1 MQIDVHGH
9 AVWCHSGGQRFD
21 PARPTIVLVHG
32 ALNDHSVWQRQSDAL
47 ARQGYA
53 VLAPDLPGHGASRGA
68 ALASVEA
75 LAGWLLDLLHAAN
88 VERAVLAGHS
98 MGALVVLEA
107 AARAPQRVVGL
118 ALLGAAY
125 PMRVADALLA
135 AARDDEDAAIEMV
148 AGWSHT
154 RETEPAIVDAS
165 RRLMRRLAGANPA
178 QLLYTDLAAC
188 NAYANGEAAAAAV
201 TCPVTLVMGSKDK
214 MTPPRAAA
222 RLTAALPH
230 AGLVTVEAG
239 HAMLAEAP
247 EAVLAALKSLADS
260 GFSR

>member
-9 AVWCHSGGQRFD
+9 AVRCHSGGQRFD
-21 PARPTIVLVHG
+21 PARPTLVLVHG
-32 ALNDHSVWQRQSDAL
+32 ALNDHSVWQWQSEAL

-53 VLAPDLPGHGASRGA
+53 VLAPDLPGHGASGSA

-75 LAGWLLDLLHAAN
+75 LAGWLLDLLHAAG

-107 AARAPQRVVGL
+107 AARAPQRVAGL
-118 ALLGAAY
+118 ALLGSAC

-135 AARDDEDAAIEMV
+135 AARDDDDAAIEMI
-148 AGWSHT
+148 AGWSHA
-154 RETEPAIVDAS
+154 RQTEPAIVDAS
-165 RRLMRRLAGANPA
+165 RRLMRRLAAAGPA

-201 TCPVTLVMGSKDK
+201 TCPVALVMGSEDK

-222 RLTAALPH
+222 RLGAAL
-230 AGLVTVEAG
+230 AQADVVTVEAG

-247 EAVLAALKSLADS
+247 SAVLGALKALAEHS
-260 GFSR
+260 FSR